1 MTADDLEDW
10 ARYGVS
16 KELVR
21 ALFHGLRAGL
31 FVVDHMGKILVVNP
45 YAERLLDRPARQLI
59 GADSHDLLHRNAD
72 GSPMPREDCQI
83 WGAFSEGVY
92 VRSEEAWFTRG
103 SGGLVPVGQVVA
115 PLPLG
120 GEEDMGSVVLFYDLS
135 RHKAVEHKQAAA
147 LAALE
152 KLTDRLSLMA
162 EISTVLASTLKVDEA
177 LRRLSRLLVPRL
189 ADWAIIDLLGPG
201 GNGVDRVAVVV
212 KQGRSGVEYKQW
224 EGPLPAFP
232 ETSQAPMARVLRGGP
247 AVLLGPED
255 LVERIDPEKERSV
268 LRRRPYE
275 ELGAHSAIVAPLR
288 TPRRV
293 LGALTLARYETS
305 PVYDSADLSLIG
317 DIAGR
322 AGLAVD
328 NADMF
333 EEQRRFAST
342 TSHELRTPLAA
353 LRARLDEAVLYPAD
367 VDPRQTIKEVLTVV
381 DRLKTIIDDLLVLAR
396 LRAGD
401 PAAYEPIDVG
411 ALVTEEVA
419 ALAGGVPV
427 HVDADRDVRVLG
439 NRIQLIR
446 VIDNLL
452 INARRH
458 AGTTIEVTVRRAEG
472 SAVITVQDDGA
483 GIAPQDRER
492 VFEPF
497 VRLDD
502 SRRREP
508 GGSGLGLAISR
519 DIAHAHNGTLTTEDS
534 SRGARFVLRLPTTD
548 RRPPAPGTP
557 GSAPDRPVTHGD
569 SRVEEA

>member
-1 MTADDLEDW
+1 MTAGDLEGW
-10 ARYGVS
+10 ARYGFS
-16 KELVR
+16 EELVR
-21 ALFHGLRAGL
+21 VLFHGLRVGL
-31 FVVDHMGKILVVNP
+31 YVVDHTGKILMVNP
-45 YAERLLDRPARQLI
+45 YAERLLDRPARQWI

-72 GSPMPREDCQI
+72 GSPIPREDCQI
-83 WGAFSEGVY
+83 SGAFSEGVY
-92 VRSEEAWFTRG
+92 VRSEESWFTRG
-103 SGGLVPVGQVVA
+103 SGGLVPLGVMVA
-115 PLPLG
+115 PLPMG
-120 GEEDMGSVVLFYDLS
+120 GEEDMGSVVLFYDLW

-147 LAALE
+147 LAALG
-152 KLTDRLSLMA
+152 KLTDRLSLVA
-162 EISTVLASTLKVDEA
+162 ETSTVLASTLKVDEA

-189 ADWAIIDLLGPG
+189 ADWAMIDLLSPS

-212 KQGRSGVEYKQW
+212 KQGRSGVKCKQL

-255 LVERIDPEKERSV
+255 LAERIDPKKEPSV
-268 LRRRPYE
+268 RRRRPYE
-275 ELGAHSAIVAPLR
+275 ELGAHSVILAPLR
-288 TPRRV
+288 TPHRV

-305 PVYDSADLSLIG
+305 PVYDSADLSLIS
-317 DIAGR
+317 DIASR

-328 NADMF
+328 NADMC

-342 TSHELRTPLAA
+342 TSHELRTPLAS
-353 LRARLDEAVLYPAD
+353 LCARLDEAVLYPAD
-367 VDPRQTIKEVLTVV
+367 VDPHETIREALTVT
-381 DRLKTIIDDLLVLAR
+381 DRLKKIVDDLLVLAR
-396 LRAGD
+396 LRGGD

-411 ALVTEEVA
+411 ALVTDEAA

-427 HVDADRDVRVLG
+427 HVEADRDVNVLG

-452 INARRH
+452 VNARRH
-458 AGTTIEVTVRRAEG
+458 AGTTVEVTVRRAAG

-502 SRRREP
+502 GRRKEP

-519 DIAHAHNGTLTTEDS
+519 DIAHTHHGTLTVEDS
-534 SRGARFVLRLPTTD
+534 PRGARFVLWLPLISEG
-548 RRPPAPGTP
+548 PATAG
-557 GSAPDRPVTHGD
+557 
-569 SRVEEA
+569 EEGA